1 MDDLKV
7 RSTIR
12 MIDEM
17 GRGASLEE
25 MLKASRPMKSIAQLI
40 LPHLGDM
47 SYETLGVRA
56 GTSRANVYKL
66 MDGRSHPE
74 QDVLLRIA
82 FTLKMNVEETQAL
95 LKSAH
100 RSQLT
105 ATIPR
110 DVCLLYGLMNGL
122 SLEEMDLVLERKG
135 LKPLWPQAKT
145 E

>member
-1 MDDLKV
+1 MDDRV
-7 RSTIR
+7 RNTIR
-12 MIDEM
+12 MIDDME
-17 GRGASLEE
+17 RGASLEE

-47 SYETLGVRA
+47 SYETLGVLA

-82 FTLKMNVEETQAL
+82 FTLGMNVEETQDL

-105 ATIPR
+105 SAIPR
-110 DVCLLYGLMNGL
+110 DVCILFGLLNQLTLDEMDQL
-122 SLEEMDLVLERKG
+122 LEEKG
-135 LKPLWPQAKT
+135 LKPLWPADRA
-145 E
+145 

>member
-1 MDDLKV
+1 MDDKV

-12 MIDEM
+12 MIDDM

-25 MLKASRPMKSIAQLI
+25 LLKSSQPMKSIAQLI

-47 SYETLGVRA
+47 SYETLGVLA

-82 FTLKMNVEETQAL
+82 FTLGMDVEETQAL

-105 ATIPR
+105 SSIPR
-110 DVCLLYGLMNGL
+110 DVCILFGLMNRL
-122 SLEEMDLVLERKG
+122 TLDEMDQLLKAKG
-135 LKPLWPQAKT
+135 MKQLWPYDT
-145 E
+145 

>member
-1 MDDLKV
+1 MSSDKV
-7 RSTIR
+7 KGTIR

-17 GRGASLEE
+17 GRGASLDE
-25 MLKASRPMKSIAQLI
+25 MLKASQPMKSIAELI
-40 LPHLGDM
+40 LPRLGDM
-47 SYETLGVRA
+47 SYETLGVLA

-82 FTLKMNVEETQAL
+82 FTLGMGVEEAQAL

-105 ATIPR
+105 AAIPR
-110 DVCLLYGLMNGL
+110 DVCLLYGLMNRL
-122 SLEEMDLVLERKG
+122 SLIEMDEVLAEKG
-135 LKPLWPQAKT
+135 FKPLWPADK
-145 E
+145 

>member
-1 MDDLKV
+1 MDDKV
-7 RSTIR
+7 RNTIR
-12 MIDEM
+12 MIDDM

-25 MLKASRPMKSIAQLI
+25 MLQTSQPMKTIAQLI

-82 FTLKMNVEETQAL
+82 FTLGMSVEETQAL

-105 ATIPR
+105 ASIPR
-110 DVCLLYGLMNGL
+110 DVCILFGLMNRL
-122 SLEEMDLVLERKG
+122 TLDEMDRLLKEKG
-135 LKPLWPQAKT
+135 MKQLWPYDS
-145 E
+145 

>member
-1 MDDLKV
+1 MDDKV

-12 MIDEM
+12 MIDDM
-17 GRGASLEE
+17 GKGASLEE
-25 MLKASRPMKSIAQLI
+25 LLKSSQHMKSIAQLI

-47 SYETLGVRA
+47 SYETLGVLA

-82 FTLKMNVEETQAL
+82 FTLGMDVEETQAL

-105 ATIPR
+105 SSIPR
-110 DVCLLYGLMNGL
+110 DVCILFGLMNRL
-122 SLEEMDLVLERKG
+122 TLDEMDQLLKEKG
-135 LKPLWPQAKT
+135 MKQLWPYDS
-145 E
+145 

>member
-1 MDDLKV
+1 MDDKV
-7 RSTIR
+7 RNTIR
-12 MIDEM
+12 MIDDME
-17 GRGASLEE
+17 RGASLEE
-25 MLKASRPMKSIAQLI
+25 LLKATQPMKSIAQLI

-47 SYETLGVRA
+47 SYETLGVKA

-82 FTLKMNVEETQAL
+82 FTLGMDVEETQAL

-105 ATIPR
+105 ASIPR
-110 DVCLLYGLMNGL
+110 DVCVLYGLMNRL
-122 SLEEMDLVLERKG
+122 TLDEMDRVLKAKG
-135 LKPLWPQAKT
+135 LKPLWPY
-145 E
+145 

>member
-1 MDDLKV
+1 MDDKV

-12 MIDEM
+12 MIDDM

-25 MLKASRPMKSIAQLI
+25 LLKSSQPMKSIAQLI

-47 SYETLGVRA
+47 SYETLGVLA

-82 FTLKMNVEETQAL
+82 FTLGMDVEETQAL

-105 ATIPR
+105 SSIPR
-110 DVCLLYGLMNGL
+110 DVCILFGLMNRL
-122 SLEEMDLVLERKG
+122 TLDEMDQLLKEKG
-135 LKPLWPQAKT
+135 MKQLWPY
-145 E
+145 ES

>member
-1 MDDLKV
+1 MSENKV

-25 MLKASRPMKSIAQLI
+25 MLKASQPMQSIAQLI

-47 SYETLGVRA
+47 SYETLGTLA

-82 FTLKMNVEETQAL
+82 FTLGMNVEETQAL

-105 ATIPR
+105 SAIPR

-122 SLEEMDLVLERKG
+122 SLVEMDQVLEEKG
-135 LKPLWPQAKT
+135 MRPLWPQPKN

>member
-1 MDDLKV
+1 MDDKV

-12 MIDEM
+12 MIDDM

-25 MLKASRPMKSIAQLI
+25 MLQTSQPMKTIAQLI

-82 FTLKMNVEETQAL
+82 FTLGMSVEETQAL

-105 ATIPR
+105 ASIPR
-110 DVCLLYGLMNGL
+110 DVCILFGLMNRL
-122 SLEEMDLVLERKG
+122 TLDEMDRLLKEKG
-135 LKPLWPQAKT
+135 MKQLWPYDS
-145 E
+145 

>member
-1 MDDLKV
+1 MDDKV

-17 GRGASLEE
+17 RRGVSLEE
-25 MLKASRPMKSIAQLI
+25 LLKTSKPMKSIAQLI

-82 FTLKMNVEETQAL
+82 FTLGMDVEETQAL

-105 ATIPR
+105 SSIPR
-110 DVCLLYGLMNGL
+110 DVCILFGLINHL
-122 SLEEMDLVLERKG
+122 TLDEMDQLLKEKG
-135 LKPLWPQAKT
+135 MKLLWPYDM
-145 E
+145 

>member
-1 MDDLKV
+1 MDDKV

-12 MIDEM
+12 MIDDM

-25 MLKASRPMKSIAQLI
+25 LLKSSQPMKSIAQLT

-47 SYETLGVRA
+47 SYETLGVLA

-82 FTLKMNVEETQAL
+82 FTLGMDVEETQAL

-105 ATIPR
+105 SSIPR
-110 DVCLLYGLMNGL
+110 DVCILFGLMNRL
-122 SLEEMDLVLERKG
+122 TLDEMDQLLKAKG
-135 LKPLWPQAKT
+135 MKQLWPYDS
-145 E
+145 

>member
-1 MDDLKV
+1 MDDKV

-17 GRGASLEE
+17 GRGVSLEE
-25 MLKASRPMKSIAQLI
+25 LLKTSKPMKSIAQLI

-82 FTLKMNVEETQAL
+82 FTLGMDVEETQAL

-105 ATIPR
+105 SSIPR
-110 DVCLLYGLMNGL
+110 DVCILFGLINHL
-122 SLEEMDLVLERKG
+122 TLDEMDQLLKEKG
-135 LKPLWPQAKT
+135 MKLLWPYDM
-145 E
+145 

>member
-1 MDDLKV
+1 MDDKV

-12 MIDEM
+12 MIDDM

-25 MLKASRPMKSIAQLI
+25 LLKSSQPMKSIAQLI

-47 SYETLGVRA
+47 SYETLGVLA

-82 FTLKMNVEETQAL
+82 FTLGMDVEETQAL

-105 ATIPR
+105 SSIPR
-110 DVCLLYGLMNGL
+110 DVCILFGLMNRL
-122 SLEEMDLVLERKG
+122 TLDEMDQLLKAKG
-135 LKPLWPQAKT
+135 MKQLWPYDS
-145 E
+145 

>member
-1 MDDLKV
+1 MDDKV

-17 GRGASLEE
+17 GRGVSLEE
-25 MLKASRPMKSIAQLI
+25 LLKTSKPMKSIAQLI

-82 FTLKMNVEETQAL
+82 FTLGMDVEETQAL

-105 ATIPR
+105 SSIPR
-110 DVCLLYGLMNGL
+110 DVCILFGLINHL
-122 SLEEMDLVLERKG
+122 TLDEMDQLLKEKG
-135 LKPLWPQAKT
+135 MKLLWPYDT
-145 E
+145 

>member
-1 MDDLKV
+1 MSSDKV
-7 RSTIR
+7 RGTIR

-17 GRGASLEE
+17 GRGASLDE
-25 MLKASRPMKSIAQLI
+25 MLKASQPMKSIAELI

-47 SYETLGVRA
+47 SYETLGVLA

-82 FTLKMNVEETQAL
+82 FTLEMDVEETQQL

-110 DVCLLYGLMNGL
+110 DVCILYGLMNHL
-122 SLEEMDLVLERKG
+122 DLMEMDEVLTEKG
-135 LKPLWPQAKT
+135 LKPLWP
-145 E
+145 EGR

>member
-1 MDDLKV
+1 MSSDKV
-7 RSTIR
+7 RGTIR

-25 MLKASRPMKSIAQLI
+25 MLRASRPMKTIAELI
-40 LPHLGDM
+40 LPRLGDM
-47 SYETLGVRA
+47 SYETLGVLA

-82 FTLKMNVEETQAL
+82 FTLGMDVEETQQL

-110 DVCLLYGLMNGL
+110 DVCILYGLMNRL
-122 SLEEMDLVLERKG
+122 DLMEMDEVLKEKG
-135 LKPLWPQAKT
+135 LKPLWP
-145 E
+145 EGR

>member
-1 MDDLKV
+1 MSSDKV
-7 RSTIR
+7 RGTIR

-17 GRGASLEE
+17 GRGASLDE
-25 MLKASRPMKSIAQLI
+25 MLKASQPMKSIAELI

-47 SYETLGVRA
+47 SYETLGVLA

-82 FTLKMNVEETQAL
+82 FTLEMDVEEAQQL

-110 DVCLLYGLMNGL
+110 DVCILYGLMNHL
-122 SLEEMDLVLERKG
+122 DLMEMDEVLTEKG
-135 LKPLWPQAKT
+135 LKPLWP
-145 E
+145 EGR

>member
-1 MDDLKV
+1 MNEKV

-17 GRGASLEE
+17 GQGASLEE
-25 MLKASRPMKSIAQLI
+25 MLKTSQPMKSIAQLI

-47 SYETLGVRA
+47 SYETLGVLA

-82 FTLKMNVEETQAL
+82 FTLGMDVEETQTL

-105 ATIPR
+105 ASIPR
-110 DVCLLYGLMNGL
+110 DVCILFGLTNHL
-122 SLEEMDLVLERKG
+122 TLDEMDQL
-135 LKPLWPQAKT
+135 LKAKDMKLLWPYDS
-145 E
+145 

>member
-1 MDDLKV
+1 MSSDKV
-7 RSTIR
+7 RGTIR

-17 GRGASLEE
+17 GKGASLDE
-25 MLKASRPMKSIAQLI
+25 MLKASQPMKSISQLI

-47 SYETLGVRA
+47 SYETLGVLA

-82 FTLKMNVEETQAL
+82 FTLQMDVEETQQL

-110 DVCLLYGLMNGL
+110 DVCLLYGLLNRLDLM
-122 SLEEMDLVLERKG
+122 EMDEVLREKG
-135 LKPLWPQAKT
+135 FKPLWPEAKT
-145 E
+145 

>member
-1 MDDLKV
+1 MSENKV

-25 MLKASRPMKSIAQLI
+25 MLKASQPMQSIAQLI

-47 SYETLGVRA
+47 SYETLGALA

-82 FTLKMNVEETQAL
+82 FTGLAQKRAP
-95 LKSAH
+95 
-100 RSQLT
+100 
-105 ATIPR
+105 IPAYFR
-110 DVCLLYGLMNGL
+110 N
-122 SLEEMDLVLERKG
+122 
-135 LKPLWPQAKT
+135 PP
-145 E
+145 